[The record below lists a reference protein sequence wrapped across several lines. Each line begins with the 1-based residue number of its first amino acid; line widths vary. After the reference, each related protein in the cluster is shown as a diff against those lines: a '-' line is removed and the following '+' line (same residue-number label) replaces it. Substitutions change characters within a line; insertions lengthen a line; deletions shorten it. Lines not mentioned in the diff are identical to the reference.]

1 MARRRPKLDAP
12 KTEWVAADV
21 QDADL
26 KELFRGVDA
35 VVHLAWLI
43 QPARD
48 QALLWRVNV
57 EGSSRVFAA
66 AAAAEVSTLV
76 YASSVGAY
84 SFGPK
89 DGRVPKTWP
98 TQGVSSSFYAQ
109 QKAEVERR
117 LNHFERDYPRVRVV
131 RLRPAFIF
139 KREAATGVRR
149 LFAGPL
155 LPSALVAPS
164 RIQFVP
170 DVQRLSFQGVHAM
183 DVADAYRRAILTE
196 VRGAF
201 NIAAEPVLDPVA
213 LSWILGARRIRMS
226 PRFARAAIQLSYWLH
241 LHPCE
246 PGWLDLALGVPLMDT
261 ARARSEL
268 GSEAKHEAGAALR
281 ELFEGI
287 ADGAGA
293 PTPPLHPATSG
304 PLRAREFLT
313 GIGRKGG
320 V

>member
-1 MARRRPKLDAP
+1 MDRHWLARRRPKLDAP

-66 AAAAEVSTLV
+66 AAAAAVSTLV

-89 DGRVPKTWP
+89 DRRAPETWP

-117 LNHFERDYPRVRVV
+117 LNHFEREYPRVRVV

-201 NIAAEPVLDPVA
+201 NIAAEPVLD
-213 LSWILGARRIRMS
+213 RS
-226 PRFARAAIQLSYWLH
+226 P
-241 LHPCE
+241 
-246 PGWLDLALGVPLMDT
+246 
-261 ARARSEL
+261 
-268 GSEAKHEAGAALR
+268 
-281 ELFEGI
+281 
-287 ADGAGA
+287 
-293 PTPPLHPATSG
+293 
-304 PLRAREFLT
+304 
-313 GIGRKGG
+313 
-320 V
+320 